1 MGNDVIMERYEA
13 VFECAD
19 NGKFTVVCRGY
30 FKREKQIGCV
40 FPTVEEAIEEYSSN
54 ARFIGLM

>member
-1 MGNDVIMERYEA
+1 MKKYKA

-19 NGKFTVVCRGY
+19 NEKFTVVCRGY
-30 FKREKQIGCV
+30 FKRDKQIGCV

-54 ARFIGLM
+54 AHFIGLM

>member
-1 MGNDVIMERYEA
+1 MKMERYEA

-19 NGKFTVVCRGY
+19 NGKFTVVCHGY

-54 ARFIGLM
+54 ACFIGLM

>member
-1 MGNDVIMERYEA
+1 MERFEA
-13 VFECAD
+13 VFECAY
-19 NGKFTVVCRGY
+19 NGKFTVVCYGF
-30 FKREKQIGCV
+30 FKEEKRTGSI

>member
-1 MGNDVIMERYEA
+1 MERYEA
-13 VFECAD
+13 VFECAG

-30 FKREKQIGCV
+30 FKGDKQIGCV